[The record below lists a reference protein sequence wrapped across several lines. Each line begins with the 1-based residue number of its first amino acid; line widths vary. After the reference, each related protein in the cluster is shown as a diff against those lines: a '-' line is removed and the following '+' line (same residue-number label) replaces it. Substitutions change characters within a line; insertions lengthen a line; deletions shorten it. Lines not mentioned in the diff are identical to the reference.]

1 MENYKLDTDT
11 HVFFYEQD
19 FYVLSNFSSFRV
31 IVDGIDFMTRE
42 HAYHYYKFNETN
54 PKVALEIV
62 HARSAHD
69 AFKIAEKNK
78 ATRRSDWDAVKTAV
92 MKVILIAKVEQN
104 EYVKKKLLA
113 TGDRILVED
122 SWRDSVWGWGADKN
136 GQNLLG
142 NIWMDIRRELRNK

>member
-1 MENYKLDTDT
+1 MENFKLDTDT

-31 IVDGIDFMTRE
+31 IIDGIDFMTSE
-42 HAYHYYKFNETN
+42 HAYHYYKFNQTD
-54 PKVALEIV
+54 PRTALDIV

-69 AFKIAEKNK
+69 AFKIAERNK
-78 ATRRSDWDAVKTAV
+78 ATRRPDWDDVKADV
-92 MKVILIAKVEQN
+92 MRKVLRAKVQQN
-104 EYVKKKLLA
+104 EYVYKKLKA

-122 SWRDSVWGWGADKN
+122 SWRDSVWGWGPDKQ

-142 NIWMDIRRELRNK
+142 KLWMEIREEYRNK